1 MTNFRTVVLA
11 GLLGL
16 SAGVVFA
23 QPDGVGRGPG
33 AGAGAGP
40 MGAGPLGA
48 GPMQA
53 GPAASTPGMGMGM
66 GMGPGGGAARWGSD
80 ATPGWTLMTPQ
91 ERQAHGKRM
100 RAMTTYAEC
109 RAYQDKHHAEMA
121 ARAKRL
127 GGTPLSQPRR
137 DACGGLKK

>member
-53 GPAASTPGMGMGM
+53 GPAASAPGMGM